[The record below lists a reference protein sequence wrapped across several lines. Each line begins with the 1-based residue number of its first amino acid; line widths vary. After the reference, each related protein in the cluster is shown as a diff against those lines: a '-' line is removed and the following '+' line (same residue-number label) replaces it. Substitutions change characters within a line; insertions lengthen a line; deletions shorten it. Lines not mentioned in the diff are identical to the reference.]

1 MGRRSRGRRTGD
13 DASQRADRMRQQLTD
28 RWVTT
33 QPPSAPGA
41 VSAVPVQWSTWS
53 VCVAVVAIA
62 TVAPLALRRIVLA
75 RPKTI
80 ERTVEN
86 WCWKAPKPPSW
97 LRRLGAASDHASL

>member
-1 MGRRSRGRRTGD
+1 V
-13 DASQRADRMRQQLTD
+13 RQQLTE
-28 RWVTT
+28 RCVTT
-33 QPPSAPGA
+33 QPPSAAGA

-86 WCWKAPKPPSW
+86 WRWKAPNPPSW
-97 LRRLGAASDHASL
+97 LRRLGAAIAQASS